1 MFYFSSHFFL
11 SLIIVMQILLSP
23 LISNVISQTHSSA
36 LFAQDKNAQP
46 DSVDKT
52 KVDFNDRL
60 RYYLNENTHDVI
72 QELLDRER
80 QLLDLINNIH
90 DEVAL
95 RGEKGLA
102 DEESGFKKVYGKS
115 DSLIAEYNQEVGH
128 LVKIYDELE
137 HLKKLADYVG
147 DVDNS
152 MKVIDAK
159 DQVLASI
166 DNRELYKKRI
176 YTPENIGEM
185 VDEYTSELDS
195 LLNIYDALEH
205 LKVQADAAQDS
216 TAIKSIRNQK
226 AQLFVILSKWGNLGP
241 LSEEDYLRFQTEMQ
255 KVHQTVKEI
264 RNTQETQLGK
274 KARDLRIAERGLV
287 DNVDRAVYDLM
298 TNSGYSL
305 SMFPTVSEF
314 IKAWKGERLLDIK
327 TRLTEYQIIW
337 KNFLNSANTDQRKRM
352 FSSQLSDALLNYS
365 NGHYRTAE
373 YQLLDIL
380 KRYNTDYEN
389 LIPVKYYIAEA
400 RLHRNAFITAKKEFE
415 EIVADSA
422 SSHYYVE
429 SLVRLM
435 QLEKDFGTSAKFYKY
450 YMMAV
455 ENQTLA
461 SGEIINYAHYLAA
474 NHKFEQNQFTRA
486 RDILA
491 LIPKPSEFYLPAQLL
506 LGIIYTNLNDFD
518 QAIPIFQALAKE
530 KNYPWSDVKIAEIR
544 NTASLR
550 LGLIYYQRGNFVLAQ
565 QTLEDVSPGFKNH
578 DEALIAQAWS
588 KFRLNDY
595 AGARDL
601 AYQLLQTHLASD
613 FSYEALVLSAH
624 CNRILNNSET
634 ALDAYRYVV
643 RARGVLTMKKK
654 FDSERELMLE
664 KTREL
669 GRLQNDALDKRQPKM
684 YSEIS
689 RITNQLNDF
698 LLRTREKGDTG
709 TQLLQDYYDERL
721 DVLDRLV
728 ELDKIIQ
735 WAQKQ
740 RRADVMQRADALRER
755 LMKVL
760 EVYQGD
766 KKVTNTAYLVDFPLA
781 AKEANMIYR
790 RESWGSAFR
799 DMSRERQR
807 IENALDQMKN
817 YQTRLS
823 GSDQLGSKMDLEIL
837 GFDIQNL
844 QEHLGQVRKAMVE
857 NNYIEPKSNIDYW
870 SDLSGFAMSDIIFK
884 EREKKIEQI
893 DTYANRLQVIND
905 ILRNRQKELMEKIDN
920 YEAQLKELQDKF
932 LSRKIK
938 LEQLEKD
945 QYFNNVYFDKNDRE
959 EESWEDRLRQLNEK

>member
-1 MFYFSSHFFL
+1 MFSFSSHFFL
-11 SLIIVMQILLSP
+11 SFLLVIQLVLSP
-23 LISNVISQTHSSA
+23 LMSNVFFQTHSSA
-36 LFAQDKNAQP
+36 LFAQDKNASS
-46 DSVDKT
+46 DEVDKT
-52 KVDFNDRL
+52 KIDFNERL

-80 QLLDLINNIH
+80 QLRDLINNIH

-95 RGEKGLA
+95 RGEKGVA
-102 DEESGFKKVYGKS
+102 EEESGFKKVYGKS
-115 DSLIAEYNQEVGH
+115 DSLIAEYDQEVDN
-128 LVKIYDELE
+128 LVKIYDELQN
-137 HLKKLADYVG
+137 LKKLADYVG
-147 DVDNS
+147 DIDNS
-152 MKVIDAK
+152 MNVIKAK

-185 VDEYTSELDS
+185 VDDYTGELDS
-195 LLNIYDALEH
+195 LLNIYDALQH
-205 LKVQADAAQDS
+205 LQVQADAIKDS
-216 TAIKSIRNQK
+216 TAIRSIRDQK
-226 AQLFVILSKWGNLGP
+226 AQLFVILSKWGGLGP
-241 LSEEDYLRFQTEMQ
+241 LSEEDYLRFKIEMQ

-264 RNTQETQLGK
+264 RDTQETQLGN
-274 KARDLRIAERGLV
+274 KAKELRTVERGLV

-298 TNSGYSL
+298 TDSGYSL
-305 SMFPTVSEF
+305 SMFPTVTEF
-314 IKAWKGERLLDIK
+314 IQAWKGERLLDIK

-337 KNFLNSANTDQRKRM
+337 KNLLNSANADQRERM

-365 NGHYRTAE
+365 NGYYQTAE
-373 YQLLDIL
+373 YQLVDIL
-380 KRYNTDYEN
+380 KRYNADYEN

-400 RLHRNAFITAKKEFE
+400 RLHLNDYGIAKKEYE

-455 ENQTLA
+455 QNQALA
-461 SGEIINYAHYLAA
+461 SGEIVNYAHYLAA
-474 NHKFEQNQFTRA
+474 NHRFEQNQFTEV
-486 RDILA
+486 RDILSY
-491 LIPKPSEFYLPAQLL
+491 IPQSSEFYLPGQLL
-506 LGIIYTNLNDFD
+506 LGITYTNLNDFD
-518 QAIPIFQALAKE
+518 QAIPIFQMLAKE
-530 KNYPWSDVKIAEIR
+530 KNYPWSGLKIAEIR

-550 LGLIYYQRGNFVLAQ
+550 LGLINYQRGNFTQADL
-565 QTLEDVSPGFKNH
+565 TLQEVSPGFENH
-578 DEALIAQAWS
+578 DEALMARAWS

-595 AGARDL
+595 SAARDL

-643 RARGVLTMKKK
+643 RAHGVLNMKKK
-654 FDSERELMLE
+654 FDNERELMLE

-669 GRLQNDALDKRQPKM
+669 ERMQNDALDKRQPKM
-684 YSEIS
+684 YSEINRLS
-689 RITNQLNDF
+689 NELNEF
-698 LLRTREKGDTG
+698 MLRTREKGDTG
-709 TQLLQDYYDERL
+709 TELLQDYYDERL
-721 DVLDRLV
+721 DVVDRLV
-728 ELDKIIQ
+728 ELDNIMQ
-735 WAQKQ
+735 WAQKAG
-740 RRADVMQRADALRER
+740 RTDVMQRAGLLRER

-781 AKEANMIYR
+781 AKEANMTYR
-790 RESWGSAFR
+790 RESWGTAFR
-799 DMSRERQR
+799 DMSREKQR
-807 IENALDQMKN
+807 IESVLEQMNK
-817 YQTRLS
+817 YQARLN
-823 GSDQLGSKMDLEIL
+823 GSNKLGPKMDMEIL

-844 QEHLGQVRKAMVE
+844 QENLGQLRKAMVD

-893 DTYANRLQVIND
+893 DAYANQLKVIND
-905 ILRNRQKELMEKIDN
+905 ILKNRQNELMDKIDD